1 MALIS
6 VVGVGDREVGF
17 IKICNAVGL
26 NGNIGEY
33 DLIIPSALANMRPAS
48 CEINFWDLLSM
59 FEIFINSEE
68 LMNFC
73 EGVLETP
80 L

>member
-17 IKICNAVGL
+17 IKICHAVGF

-33 DLIIPSALANMRPAS
+33 DLIIPSALANMKPTS
-48 CEINFWDLLSM
+48 
-59 FEIFINSEE
+59 
-68 LMNFC
+68 
-73 EGVLETP
+73 
-80 L
+80 